1 MYLKAS
7 FKGKTD
13 ISDVSE
19 IMIAMLQ
26 EFPFHTFSEE
36 ENIVFAYGE
45 KDDFTDEIKSNVQQ
59 TILPFSNDLIF
70 EDIEKQNW
78 NEEWEKNYFKPIW
91 IENEVCV
98 YAPFHTLDSEPRI
111 PIIIEPKMS
120 FGTGHHATTHLMC
133 AAILKLRAQ
142 MNGARVLDMGSGTGI
157 LAILASKLGA
167 RFVHAIDIEEWCKE
181 NAKENFNKNGV
192 LHFQSDMGNVELLDS
207 IPEPFD
213 VIFANIQ
220 RNVLLADM
228 AAYSKILMQKGSLFI
243 SGFPPEDAN
252 TLIEHAKIMNLN
264 HLFTE
269 VKGEWCCIG
278 FTKEISKL
286 KP

>member
-1 MYLKAS
+1 MYLKAT
-7 FKGKTD
+7 FTGKAD
-13 ISDVSE
+13 VLDVSE
-19 IMIAMLQ
+19 IMIAILQ

-36 ENIVFAYGE
+36 ENILFAYGE
-45 KDDFTDEIKSNVQQ
+45 KDDFTEEIKLNIQEVISS
-59 TILPFSNDLIF
+59 FSDDLTF
-70 EDIEKQNW
+70 EDIEKENW

-98 YAPFHTLDSEPRI
+98 YAPFHTLEKEPKI

-157 LAILASKLGA
+157 LAILAAKLGA

-181 NAKENFNKNGV
+181 NAEENFDKNGV
-192 LHFQSDMGNVELLDS
+192 DQFQSDMGNVELLHA

-228 AAYSKILMQKGSLFI
+228 AAYSKILIQKGYLFI
-243 SGFPPEDAN
+243 SGFPPEDAKS
-252 TLIEHAKIMNLN
+252 LIDHAKNINLN
-264 HLFTE
+264 HLFSE
-269 VKGEWCCIG
+269 VKGDWCCIG
-278 FTKEISKL
+278 FAKD
-286 KP
+286 